1 MAFPWGDLEL
11 TSNSD
16 LTKQLCREFARP
28 DPGGVIDT
36 VASSGEDE
44 EMEDS
49 SSVAAKNSK
58 KDKFYYLQASVY
70 D

>member
-1 MAFPWGDLEL
+1 MGDLEL

-28 DPGGVIDT
+28 DPGGVIDI
-36 VASSGEDE
+36 VASSGEEE
-44 EMEDS
+44 EMKDS

-58 KDKFYYLQASVY
+58 KVKQTRIK
-70 D
+70 